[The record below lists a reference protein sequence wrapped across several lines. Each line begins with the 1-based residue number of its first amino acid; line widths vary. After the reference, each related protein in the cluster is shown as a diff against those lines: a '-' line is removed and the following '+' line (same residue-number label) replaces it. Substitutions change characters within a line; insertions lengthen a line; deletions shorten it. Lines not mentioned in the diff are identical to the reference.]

1 MLLHRQF
8 RRRHHHHHYLEGPPR
23 IALILEEYHLQRIR
37 RRLSIHLDGFF
48 QPNGPPAFSVAW
60 MTSETV
66 DTTNHA
72 SIDDLIFHIA
82 MELIINVV
90 NFFFDD
96 RLPDVFMPVHN
107 LR

>member
-1 MLLHRQF
+1 
-8 RRRHHHHHYLEGPPR
+8 
-23 IALILEEYHLQRIR
+23 
-37 RRLSIHLDGFF
+37 
-48 QPNGPPAFSVAW
+48 